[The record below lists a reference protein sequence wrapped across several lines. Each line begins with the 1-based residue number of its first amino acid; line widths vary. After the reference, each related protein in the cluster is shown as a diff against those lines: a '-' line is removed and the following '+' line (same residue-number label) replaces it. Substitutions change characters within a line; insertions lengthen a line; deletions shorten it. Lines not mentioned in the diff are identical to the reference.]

1 MNIEKTQKILTIFI
15 IVLGTILLITIPIY
29 LISYLN
35 TSPKR
40 ELKTN
45 KCVERGNICTIDD
58 IIEGVEILVQVSNN
72 EEYIFNVISNDEN
85 SMTLLMNENIK
96 KETNWHGEL
105 INIKGPQ
112 TALSELVNYT
122 KDWDKIDVIT
132 DYEYID
138 GGKAIFEEQC
148 KNQTTEEGYD
158 CSEIIYDSR
167 GYNSIK
173 INNGKIILNTN
184 IVSSIPDTEINNIY
198 VLESA
203 NARARLI
210 TREEIAAITRGN
222 GYPNWLVSNLD
233 EKEGYWTLTSAT
245 SIKVNYL
252 QGAVAIAKKDNKTSI
267 EDLAVMKEYEPK
279 YQIGIRPVI
288 VVNK

>member
-1 MNIEKTQKILTIFI
+1 MNTKKLQKMLTIFI
-15 IVLGTILLITIPIY
+15 IVLGIILLITIPIY
-29 LISYLN
+29 LIFYLDIS
-35 TSPKR
+35 TKK

-45 KCVERGNICTIDD
+45 PCVEKGNICTLDD
-58 IIEGVEILVQVSNN
+58 IIEGIEVLVQVSNN

-105 INIKGPQ
+105 VNIKGPQ
-112 TALSELVNYT
+112 TALNELVNYT

-132 DYEYID
+132 NYEYID
-138 GGKAIFEEQC
+138 GGKTTFEEQC

-158 CSEIIYDSR
+158 CTETSHISR

-173 INNGKIILNTN
+173 INNGRIIINTN
-184 IVSSIPDTEINNIY
+184 IVSYIPDEEVNNIY
-198 VLESA
+198 TLENA

-210 TREEIAAITRGN
+210 TREEIVAITRGN
-222 GYPNWLVSNLD
+222 GYPNWLVSNLN

-245 SIKVNYL
+245 SIKINYS